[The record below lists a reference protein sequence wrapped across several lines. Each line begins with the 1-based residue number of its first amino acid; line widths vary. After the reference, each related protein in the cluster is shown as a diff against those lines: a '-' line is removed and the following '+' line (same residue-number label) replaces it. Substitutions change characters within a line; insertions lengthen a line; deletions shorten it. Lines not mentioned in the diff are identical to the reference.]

1 MQRKH
6 NHKDIPYCWA
16 ILNIAGYQY
25 LFIVP
30 FCSHDKYKFVGK
42 SRVDFFLQG
51 LKNAMPN
58 INLQPMK
65 LHGIAPTSL
74 RINANIEIPPECVEG
89 RDYYF
94 IEPKTNPS
102 V

>member
-1 MQRKH
+1 
-6 NHKDIPYCWA
+6 
-16 ILNIAGYQY
+16 
-25 LFIVP
+25 
-30 FCSHDKYKFVGK
+30 
-42 SRVDFFLQG
+42 
-51 LKNAMPN
+51 MPN

-74 RINANIEIPPECVEG
+74 RINANIEMPPECVEG

>member
-1 MQRKH
+1 
-6 NHKDIPYCWA
+6 
-16 ILNIAGYQY
+16 
-25 LFIVP
+25 
-30 FCSHDKYKFVGK
+30 
-42 SRVDFFLQG
+42 VDFFLQG

-58 INLQPMK
+58 INLQPIK